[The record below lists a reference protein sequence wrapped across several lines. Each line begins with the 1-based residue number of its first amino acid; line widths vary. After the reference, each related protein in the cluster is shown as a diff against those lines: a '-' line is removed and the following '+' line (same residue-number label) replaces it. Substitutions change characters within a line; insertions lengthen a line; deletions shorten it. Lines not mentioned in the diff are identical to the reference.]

1 MGHIVAKD
9 AYDHLGEKLD
19 RLAVRTP
26 WNETLRRI
34 LVELYTPEEADLL
47 VRMPYGLADLE
58 RVARVTGTVGPRLRA
73 LLEGLCAK
81 GLVLDLRLRERSYY
95 AISPLIIGIFEFTMM
110 RTRGELN
117 TREWARL
124 FHAYMG
130 GDGAFYA
137 ANFAQ
142 GEAVTPIRTLPH
154 EGTARERPHVEI
166 LDYEKASAIADEA
179 DRFAVGICSCRH
191 EKLHV
196 GEKACD
202 VPLEL
207 CASFGLSADCMI
219 RNGLAREVSR
229 TEIRENLARGREL
242 GLVFNADNVRRN
254 VSFICHCCKDCC
266 NVLRGISRYGF
277 PNAVVTSSWMME
289 PDKDRCS
296 GCGACAKACPIEAIR
311 TVPRNG
317 GGTSKKQVARVDR
330 EICIGCGVCALKC
343 MRRAARLEKRGSR
356 VLHPATTFER
366 AILQCLERG
375 TLQYQLFDEPNRV
388 THRILR
394 GFLGGILR
402 LSPVKRALMGRA
414 LRSTFI
420 AAMKVGVR
428 AQGKGWLLDL

>member
-1 MGHIVAKD
+1 MGHTVAKD

-19 RLAVRTP
+19 RLAIRTP

-34 LVELYTPEEADLL
+34 LVELYTPEEAELL

-58 RVARVTGTVGPRLRA
+58 RIVRVTGTDGPRLRT

-81 GLVLDLRLRERSYY
+81 GLVVDLQLRERTYY
-95 AISPLIIGIFEFTMM
+95 AVSPLVIGIFEFTMM

-124 FHAYMG
+124 FHDYLG

-137 ANFAQ
+137 ANFAR
-142 GEAVTPIRTLPH
+142 GEAVTPLRTLPH
-154 EGTARERPHVEI
+154 EGTVREGPHVEI
-166 LDYEKASAIADEA
+166 LDYEKASAIVDTA

-191 EKLHV
+191 EKHHV

-207 CASFGLSADCMI
+207 CASFGLAADYLV
-219 RNGLAREVSR
+219 RNGLAREISR
-229 TEIRENLARGREL
+229 TEMRENLARGREL

-289 PDKDRCS
+289 PDDARCT
-296 GCGACAKACPIEAIR
+296 GCGACAKACPIDAIK
-311 TVPRNG
+311 TVPREEG
-317 GGTSKKQVARVDR
+317 APSKKRVARVDR
-330 EICIGCGVCALKC
+330 AVCIGCGVCALKC
-343 MRRAARLEKRGSR
+343 PTGAAGLAKRGSR

-366 AILQCLERG
+366 MILQCLERG
-375 TLQYQLFDEPNRV
+375 TLPYQLFDEPDRV

-394 GFLGGILR
+394 GFLGGVFR
-402 LSPVKRALMGRA
+402 LPPVQRALMSRV
-414 LRSTFI
+414 LRSTFL
-420 AAMKVGVR
+420 AAIKVGAR
-428 AQGKGWLLDL
+428 AGGKGWMLDI